1 MSVNIQVLDYK
12 FQEEESPK
20 PNGMLTNYS
29 FTSSSDWTLGN
40 GWTIAGGQATLS
52 GKIFRIGHM
61 GKTTESDIKDAID
74 ALKIVLPEIGFK
86 N

>member
-12 FQEEESPK
+12 YQDEESPK

-40 GWTIAGGQATLS
+40 GWTIAGGQATHATGS
-52 GKIFRIGHM
+52 
-61 GKTTESDIKDAID
+61 
-74 ALKIVLPEIGFK
+74 
-86 N
+86 